1 MVVVLPIPEGPSRTR
16 HLPGVRTLTLILFP
30 PAYAADGGGLD
41 IRTVINALIFAV
53 LFVTFLSSLW
63 VTYFGKNP
71 SANEL
76 ASTVSKTLLGFFV
89 GAATSFLQIAPK

>member
-41 IRTVINALIFAV
+41 IRTVINALIFA
-53 LFVTFLSSLW
+53 SSLW